1 MWDRAWIR
9 DAVVA
14 TTVRVGVRT
23 PVALR
28 MCPAR
33 RTLYAAL
40 RRVSSRRPACSSL
53 RTNNPATAVSSCSAN
68 PFGFGRLESLNR
80 LRVVGGF
87 KPTTNDDGLCD
98 HDSRRFF
105 GGACERALRA
115 TSRKRLHWP
124 QAAWRG
130 WQDATAIDRKYAPRP
145 PPSSTT
151 VPLARGASR
160 CDKRRR
166 MRC

>member
-1 MWDRAWIR
+1 MTVLPLPVDEATPGAARAEGLRLGCACAPSPEGERQRRMWDRAWIR

-33 RTLYAAL
+33 RTFYAAL
-40 RRVSSRRPACSSL
+40 RRVPSRRPACSSL

-68 PFGFGRLESLNR
+68 PVAGRLESLNR
-80 LRVVGGF
+80 LRVVGVF

-98 HDSRRFF
+98 HDSRRF
-105 GGACERALRA
+105 LR
-115 TSRKRLHWP
+115 
-124 QAAWRG
+124 
-130 WQDATAIDRKYAPRP
+130 
-145 PPSSTT
+145 
-151 VPLARGASR
+151 VLASVL
-160 CDKRRR
+160 
-166 MRC
+166 